1 MTDGRSEWQGF
12 PRKEI
17 NPSEA
22 SESKRSC
29 YPMVTGFDYL
39 SRDQALQRHW
49 LRRFVAIVIDSIIVF
64 APTSILF
71 HLVGMSWLFPW
82 WFAGGILFLYAS
94 FFDASIGG
102 TLGKMIMSLKAVS
115 TTGQM
120 TLAQAFMRNVS
131 KVFAPLLLLDWIIGM
146 AVDSRDPRQ
155 KWTDQLARTSVML
168 H

>member
-1 MTDGRSEWQGF
+1 
-12 PRKEI
+12 
-17 NPSEA
+17 
-22 SESKRSC
+22 
-29 YPMVTGFDYL
+29 MVTGFDYL

-120 TLAQAFMRNVS
+120 TWAQAFKRNVS
-131 KVFAPLLLLDWIIGM
+131 KVFAPLLLLDGIIGM

>member
-1 MTDGRSEWQGF
+1 
-12 PRKEI
+12 
-17 NPSEA
+17 
-22 SESKRSC
+22 
-29 YPMVTGFDYL
+29 MVTGFDYL
-39 SRDQALQRHW
+39 SKDHALQEHW

-94 FFDASIGG
+94 FFDVSIGG

-115 TTGQM
+115 TTGRM

-146 AVDSRDPRQ
+146 AVDSSDPRQ